1 MVTGKERRKKSKVM
15 MMMVIGDVT
24 MVTELQGKSG
34 ASSTDNVIV
43 TVAHSLVFYLATAQ
57 MFLACMKV

>member
-1 MVTGKERRKKSKVM
+1 MVTGKERRKKSKV

>member
-1 MVTGKERRKKSKVM
+1 MTGKERRKKSKVM
-15 MMMVIGDVT
+15 MMVIGDVT
-24 MVTELQGKSG
+24 VVTELQGKSG

>member
-1 MVTGKERRKKSKVM
+1 MTGKERRKKSKVM
-15 MMMVIGDVT
+15 MMVIGDVT
-24 MVTELQGKSG
+24 MVTKLQGKSG